1 MFIPSGKDG
10 VVRMTCG
17 HGGGNLRSEV
27 VELHGGDPG
36 VETVDHLEGD
46 LGGVDVVHVKTVAKL
61 LNTTGDLV
69 KVDRLLPTVPLD
81 HCHLLAVNLG
91 HVDELLYFTVTGTRR
106 I

>member
-10 VVRMTCG
+10 VVRMACG

-46 LGGVDVVHVKTVAKL
+46 LGGVDVVHVQAVAQL
-61 LNTTGDLV
+61 LDPGGDLV
-69 KVDRLLPTVPLD
+69 EVDRLLPSVSLD
-81 HCHLLAVNLG
+81 NSHLLAVCFR
-91 HVDELLYFTVTGTRR
+91 HCYQVF
-106 I
+106 